1 MKRSIFFVMI
11 CMLLLSL
18 TASAQQPL
26 PPPMAPE
33 QVNELMAQARAQGTV
48 RVIVEFAVPAMTRSM
63 SERERGDA
71 IKIARLGL
79 LSNVRSGQAQ
89 LVANSETWTI
99 PFAAL
104 EVDAAALQ
112 ALAATPGVL
121 RISPDTVEYRHLE
134 SALPLIDIDDAH
146 ARGTGT
152 GYGGLTGEGWTVV
165 VLDDGIQANH
175 AFFGGRIVHEA
186 CFSVN
191 GTHPN
196 GTYTSMCPSGAPAA
210 LGLGTADTNSRCNN
224 MCDHGTH
231 VMGIAIGDD
240 GASRKGVAPDAN
252 GIMINVFAYDDW
264 TVGTVNDGPVT
275 FASTQIAGLEY
286 VKNTLRY
293 EYKIASI
300 NMSLGGGK
308 FFDACDV
315 GANAVEQARVVAINE
330 LTAIGIAV
338 VISSGNNSYKDAVTR
353 PGCISSA
360 ITVSAVE
367 DNVLNVASFS
377 NVNEM
382 VDFFAPGANITSSVP
397 VVNGN
402 YAAKQGTSM
411 AAPFVAGAWAVIKQA
426 APNASVGEI
435 ESALTVTG
443 IPIDDN
449 RGGGIEQNIPLIQVD
464 AAIDLLRPAEDMVF
478 NGGMEAVGEPGV
490 PDGWIRVGASKRVC
504 NNPDKT
510 HTIFGNCAAK
520 MMAAVGTVSQ
530 IKQTLELPR
539 GIYDDQI
546 EISAQVK
553 AKSLINGQLILKVTY
568 ASGSIVTK
576 KIVLH
581 KLEGQPAPSYG
592 WTLRETSPLVLNDTV
607 TNLVVIAK
615 VKPGGKYFIDDI
627 AVDLNT
633 VPVDND

>member
-1 MKRSIFFVMI
+1 MKRFTFFVMI
-11 CMLLLSL
+11 CLLLFSL
-18 TASAQQPL
+18 SASAQQPL
-26 PPPMAPE
+26 PPPMSPE
-33 QVNELMAQARAQGTV
+33 QVDTLLAQARASGTV
-48 RVIVEFAVPAMTRSM
+48 RVIVEFAVPSATRSM

-104 EVDAAALQ
+104 ELDVAALQ
-112 ALAATPGVL
+112 ALASTPGVL

-134 SALPLIDIDDAH
+134 SALPLIDVDDAH

-152 GYGGLTGEGWTVV
+152 GYGGLTGDGWTVV

-186 CFSVN
+186 CFSNNQNDPGV
-191 GTHPN
+191 
-196 GTYTSMCPSGAPAA
+196 TYTSLCPNGQEEQFGAGSAN
-210 LGLGTADTNSRCNN
+210 TNPKCFDN
-224 MCDHGTH
+224 CDHGTH

-252 GIMINVFAYDDW
+252 GIMLNVFSWADDT
-264 TVGTVNDGPVT
+264 TVSNFDGPVT
-275 FASTQIAGLEY
+275 FAATQIAALEY

-300 NMSLGGGK
+300 NMSLGGGE
-308 FFDACDV
+308 FTNCDT
-315 GANAVEQARVVAINE
+315 GANATEQARVVAINE
-330 LTAIGIAV
+330 LTAAGVAV
-338 VISSGNNSYKDAVTR
+338 VISSGNNGFKNAVSR

-367 DNVLNVASFS
+367 DDLDVATFS
-377 NVNEM
+377 NVSAL

-402 YAAKQGTSM
+402 YGVKQGTSM
-411 AAPFVAGAWAVIKQA
+411 AAPFVAGAWAVLKQA

-443 IPIDDN
+443 TPIDDN
-449 RGGGIEQNIPLIQVD
+449 RSGGVIDDIPLIQVD
-464 AAIDLLRPAEDMVF
+464 EAIDLLRPAENMVY
-478 NGGMEAVGEPGV
+478 NGGMEIVGDPGV
-490 PDGWIRVGASKRVC
+490 PDGWSRAGASKRVC
-504 NNPDKT
+504 NNPSKT

-520 MMAAVGTVSQ
+520 MIAAAGTVSQ
-530 IKQTLELPR
+530 IKQKLELPR

-546 EISAQVK
+546 ELSAQVK
-553 AKSLINGQLILKVTY
+553 AKSITNGQLILKITY
-568 ASGSIVTK
+568 ASGSVVTK

-581 KLEGQPAPSYG
+581 NPTPTYG
-592 WTLRETSPLVLNDTV
+592 WTLREASPHILNDTV
-607 TNLVVIAK
+607 TNMQVIAR
-615 VKPGGKYFIDDI
+615 VKPGGKYWIDDI
-627 AVDLNT
+627 AVTLDP